1 MAASPAL
8 ALAGHNNPPEATPF
22 ELSRDEID
30 GLHLEA
36 SNWLDG
42 KGVQSQDD
50 ADTIG
55 RLLDMIG
62 EAIRTAET
70 RRKAEAKPFDD
81 GKAEVQ
87 ARYNRLIG
95 DTKGSGKGKAILAR
109 EVCQAALTPWR
120 VRQEEE
126 RRAAAEAARK
136 AAEEAQREAAFAF
149 DITRHDD
156 LEGRQQAEELAAQ
169 AKAAEAA
176 AKKAEKP
183 TATGLRIIT
192 RAEVTDYRAF
202 LRWVAENRPD
212 ALRGML
218 NTYAE
223 TLCAQKVRSVAGVN
237 FIEERVAR

>member
-8 ALAGHNNPPEATPF
+8 AGIGHNSNVSDF
-22 ELSRDEID
+22 DLSRDEID

-50 ADTIG
+50 ADAIG

-81 GKAEVQ
+81 GKAEIQ
-87 ARYNRLIG
+87 ARYNKLIG

-136 AAEEAQREAAFAF
+136 AAEEAARQAALAF
-149 DITRHDD
+149 QVTRSDD
-156 LEGRQQAEELAAQ
+156 LEGREEAEVLARQ
-169 AKAAEAA
+169 
-176 AKKAEKP
+176 AKKAETAARRAGKP
-183 TATGLRIIT
+183 VATGLRMVV
-192 RAEVTDYRAF
+192 RAEVTDFPAF
-202 LRWVAENRPD
+202 LRWVRENRPD
-212 ALRGML
+212 ALRGAL
-218 NTYAE
+218 QTIAE
-223 TLCAQKVRSVAGVN
+223 TLSTQKTRGLPGVVYH
-237 FIEERVAR
+237 EEPVAR

>member
-8 ALAGHNNPPEATPF
+8 AGIGHNSELSGF
-22 ELSRDEID
+22 DLSRDEID

-50 ADTIG
+50 ADAIG

-81 GKAEVQ
+81 GKAEIQ
-87 ARYNRLIG
+87 ARYNKLIG

-149 DITRHDD
+149 DISRHDD

-183 TATGLRIIT
+183 TATGLRTIY
-192 RAEVTDYRAF
+192 RAEVQDFTAF
-202 LRWVAENRPD
+202 ARWAWTERPD
-212 ALRGML
+212 EMRGLLRTL
-218 NTYAE
+218 AE
-223 TLCAQKVRSVAGVN
+223 RLCDAKVRSIPGVT
-237 FIEERVAR
+237 ITETRVAR